1 MKKKKKNLPGA
12 WGADTPRVPFV
23 QFVRDVGLFQLV
35 GGLVVSL
42 EVETS
47 VVWSDSKEDEPW
59 KQHCL
64 FIDDKSFSHL
74 QELNLV
80 NILFSLPANDDSTID
95 LDSASVCLA

>member
-1 MKKKKKNLPGA
+1 M
-12 WGADTPRVPFV
+12 
-23 QFVRDVGLFQLV
+23 GLFQLV

-47 VVWSDSKEDEPW
+47 VVWSDSKDPEDEPW